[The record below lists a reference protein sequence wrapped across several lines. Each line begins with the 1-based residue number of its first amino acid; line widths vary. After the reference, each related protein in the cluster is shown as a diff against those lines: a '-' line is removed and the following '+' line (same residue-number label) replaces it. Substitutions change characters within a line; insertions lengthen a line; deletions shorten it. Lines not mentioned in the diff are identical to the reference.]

1 MSLIVVMFELQES
14 PLLSPVAVDHDDDD
28 DISDRCNQ
36 GITCCLSMVCR
47 CLGLFWNLVDEDV
60 RIWTDLFG
68 RCFLTL

>member
-1 MSLIVVMFELQES
+1 MSLIVVVLGMFELQGS
-14 PLLSPVAVDHDDDD
+14 PLLSPVAVDHDDV
-28 DISDRCNQ
+28 SDRCNQ

>member
-1 MSLIVVMFELQES
+1 MSLIVVVMFELQES
-14 PLLSPVAVDHDDDD
+14 PLLSRVAVDV
-28 DISDRCNQ
+28 SDRCNQ